1 MITNDLSTCKA
12 CLSDF
17 PTQDL
22 IWGDKGGQY
31 WICTECYKG
40 ESNG

>member
-17 PTQDL
+17 PREEL
-22 IWGDKGGQY
+22 IWGDKGGFY
-31 WICTECYKG
+31 WVCAECYKG
-40 ESNG
+40 ESNE